1 MKWKWEY
8 AIPLHGL
15 FAAGR
20 DAFKEYVLP
29 NTPSAM
35 ADKQIAYQ
43 EEAQKEQNEANLQIT
58 HEYNKGQMQLA
69 EHQNQYNTEMW
80 NKQNEYNSPA
90 ATMQRLVQAG
100 INPRAYQQIG
110 QFANA
115 GTPAPAATP
124 EQKMREYVS
133 PKLAS
138 AQARM
143 QKLDIYNAT
152 QERRLRALNLTSDV
166 IHAERSLREQKRHNG
181 VMEQLADQKGQRE
194 YTKLEATLLRDF
206 GIRIMNPAQPSING
220 LMSNNMI
227 ELDIPQWV
235 YNLSQREKVAYV
247 ENLEQSLGVTK
258 AKLEKMGVEKEY
270 LQLKKDLETVKTGN
284 AVLDTIVKLLIHI
297 F

>member
-1 MKWKWEY
+1 MNWWEY
-8 AIPLHGL
+8 LIPFYRVVKPIFENLSG
-15 FAAGR
+15 
-20 DAFKEYVLP
+20 
-29 NTPSAM
+29 NSASDI

-43 EEAQKEQNEANLQIT
+43 EEAQREQNEANMLIT
-58 HEYNKGQMQLA
+58 KEYNKAQMDIA
-69 EHQNQYNTEMW
+69 KYQNQYNTQMW
-80 NKQNEYNSPA
+80 NMQNQYNSPE
-90 ATMQRLVQAG
+90 ATMQRLVKAG

-115 GTPAPAATP
+115 GTPEPAATP

-166 IHAERSLREQKRHNG
+166 IHAERSLREQKRHNS
-181 VMEQLADQKGQRE
+181 VMENFADQKSQRE

-206 GIRIMNPAQPSING
+206 GIRVTSASQSP
-220 LMSNNMI
+220 NNEDNYI
-227 ELDIPQWV
+227 SVDIPQWV

-247 ENLEQSLGVTK
+247 ENLEESLGVTK

-284 AVLDTIVKLLIHI
+284 AVLDTIVKLLIHV